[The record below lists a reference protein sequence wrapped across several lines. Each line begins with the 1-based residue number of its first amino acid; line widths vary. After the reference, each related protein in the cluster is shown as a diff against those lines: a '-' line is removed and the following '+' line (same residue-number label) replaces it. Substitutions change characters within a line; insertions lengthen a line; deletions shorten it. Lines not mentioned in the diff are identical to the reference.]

1 MNQLFTLALVAGF
14 LSGCVANQGYSGSN
28 TYSDNRLS
36 SYKSAGTGYGF
47 TLGTSEH
54 AKCVQ
59 AQSMAAQKKTD
70 CMLSSAS
77 SAIKPYTVRTPEQ

>member
-1 MNQLFTLALVAGF
+1 MDLIAMDLKAIWEM
-14 LSGCVANQGYSGSN
+14 
-28 TYSDNRLS
+28 SD
-36 SYKSAGTGYGF
+36 KSACTGYGF

-77 SAIKPYTVRTPEQ
+77 SAIRNTTTPTSSIGQIIGSMGQAVSGC